1 MKLKQLKIGKI
12 TLITL
17 KEAQVSV
24 KNGKITVTYNNEET
38 VVNLKE
44 IPPKIEG
51 TVLVSVHTKFG
62 RISNF

>member
-38 VVNLKE
+38 VVNLKKV
-44 IPPKIEG
+44 PPTVEG
-51 TVLVSVHTKFG
+51 TVFVSIHTKFG
-62 RISNF
+62 RITNY